1 MAKSSRRART
11 AANTSKPVKVAV
23 AYVHGT
29 EVAHSWHQ
37 SMQSLISYDL
47 AHNQHVIGGG
57 WFATKYG
64 TGGIIQARND
74 TVHAFLTQCDAD
86 WLFWVDT
93 DMGFAAD
100 SVDRLLEAADPI
112 ERPIMGGLCF
122 AMREIAI
129 DQIGGYLVQP
139 APTIFDWVKMENG
152 QQGFY
157 TRVDWERGEVT
168 QCAGTGSAFLIIHRS
183 VFEKIA
189 AEYGNTWYSPVWN
202 KSLNTSISE
211 DLSFCSRAGALNIPV
226 HVHTGVSISH
236 LKQAWVDERFYDRLD
251 RIGIAENAQA
261 TGS

>member
-11 AANTSKPVKVAV
+11 AATPKKPVKVAV
-23 AYVHGT
+23 AYVHGND
-29 EVAHSWHQ
+29 VAHSWHQ
-37 SMQSLISYDL
+37 SMQALVAYDI
-47 AHNQHVIGGG
+47 ANNQHVINGG
-57 WFATKYG
+57 WFATRYG

-93 DMGFAAD
+93 DMGFAPD
-100 SVDRLLEAADPI
+100 SVDRLLAAADPV

-122 AMREIAI
+122 ANREIGI
-129 DQIGGYLVQP
+129 DGIGGYLVQP

-202 KSLNTSISE
+202 KTLNTSISE
-211 DLSFCSRAGALNIPV
+211 DLSFCSRAGALSIPV
-226 HVHTGVSISH
+226 HVHTGVSTSH
-236 LKQAWVDERFYDRLD
+236 LKFAWIDERFYDRLA
-251 RIGIAENAQA
+251 RLGIAENAPPA
-261 TGS
+261 GT